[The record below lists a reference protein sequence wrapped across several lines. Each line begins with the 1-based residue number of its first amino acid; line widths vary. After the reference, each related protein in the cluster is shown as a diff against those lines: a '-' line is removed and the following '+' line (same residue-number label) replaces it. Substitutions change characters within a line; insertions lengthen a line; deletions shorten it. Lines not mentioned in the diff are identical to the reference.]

1 MDSSSDVLI
10 LSVNINDDR
19 AGVGIKSNIIARETN
34 FSGNLSGNL
43 FEVYLGGIDT
53 HFSEQ
58 NNLLF
63 ENNYDENVIYRNY
76 LPFLS

>member
-19 AGVGIKSNIIARETN
+19 AGVGIKTNIIACESD
-34 FSGNLSGNL
+34 FSSNLSGNL
-43 FEVYLGGIDT
+43 FEVYLSAIDT
-53 HFSEQ
+53 DFSEQ

-63 ENNYDENVIYRNY
+63 KNHDVNA
-76 LPFLS
+76 